1 MKDWKK
7 LETQQQKKIIS
18 AKDGLRK
25 KSKKRKKNLPR
36 KKAERKKYK
45 EIRKTP
51 KIKQKQE
58 EKNNRYKKW
67 RELIVNKNWI
77 EEKGVICRNRKKV
90 DLKKKN

>member
-1 MKDWKK
+1 M
-7 LETQQQKKIIS
+7 
-18 AKDGLRK
+18 
-25 KSKKRKKNLPR
+25 
-36 KKAERKKYK
+36 
-45 EIRKTP
+45 RKTP

-90 DLKKKN
+90 DLNKKELK